1 MISVTYVA
9 SRIAITGFLSVS
21 FFPKTVIT
29 PTLQVLRDPK
39 KVSAKR
45 FVSTF
50 CMSTISLLLAADEV
64 ARRFLAHETHA
75 PFTGANATDD
85 TPTALS
91 GRPPS
96 DLELPDDHEPSK
108 ERKVDD
114 PCTTESPVSASPSFL
129 HSFSPSSSTVFNP
142 DSTPSTIIDLPIPPS
157 SYCNRLSILSD
168 NTLMDDHDDMSSDD
182 TSYTKDLEWS
192 GDERTFHEDDYITSH
207 PTHVSAHPIAAAVP
221 ITAQLTPEPTHLSH
235 ASPHPTH
242 EPPHPTHEAALARTT
257 HDKHGRHFDIL
268 PPATTTIA
276 ILPPTIT
283 TIVIDQGPLRLSN
296 IRPYAL
302 VDEIQTTSMSTN
314 LPLPR
319 YVHPKDI
326 LLQKPKA
333 TLSLRK
339 LKFGIQEK
347 RTPRVSRLNAAC
359 GSIMRSRSRRHA
371 NVIVGHLTQ
380 EYERIRAD
388 HTVLFDDWVAR
399 MAEVGLTSVLT
410 GHPAPPGSPPPPKV
424 DTTPASEPG
433 SRIKARLASL
443 RQRTHPIVAAI
454 PATTSPS
461 SFPGNSCPDI
471 NFTNHHFTPAHHFT
485 LAPRTSPPS
494 TGSTISQTTRTELKN
509 SPRCRIKKTTIS

>member
-45 FVSTF
+45 FMSTF

-96 DLELPDDHEPSK
+96 DLALPDDHEPSK

-142 DSTPSTIIDLPIPPS
+142 DSTPSTIIDLPISPS

-168 NTLMDDHDDMSSDD
+168 NTLVDDHDDMSSDD

-192 GDERTFHEDDYITSH
+192 GDERTFHEDNYITAH
-207 PTHVSAHPIAAAVP
+207 PTHVSAHPIA
-221 ITAQLTPEPTHLSH
+221 TAISTTTQFTPEPTRPSH
-235 ASPHPTH
+235 VPPHPTH
-242 EPPHPTHEAALARTT
+242 EPPHPT

-268 PPATTTIA
+268 PPTTTTIA

-283 TIVIDQGPLRLSN
+283 TIAIDQDLFCPSNLR
-296 IRPYAL
+296 PCAL
-302 VDEIQTTSMSTN
+302 VDEIRTTSMNTN

-333 TLSLRK
+333 TPSLRK
-339 LKFGIQEK
+339 LKFSIQEK

-359 GSIMRSRSRRHA
+359 DSIARSHSRRHA

-380 EYERIRAD
+380 EYDRIRAD
-388 HTVLFDDWVAR
+388 HAALLDDWVTA
-399 MAEVGLTSVLT
+399 MAEDHRRFFPVLIQSQLQSLVHESRPALRHSANERVLSQRLFQPSPQ
-410 GHPAPPGSPPPPKV
+410 HP
-424 DTTPASEPG
+424 
-433 SRIKARLASL
+433 
-443 RQRTHPIVAAI
+443 H
-454 PATTSPS
+454 
-461 SFPGNSCPDI
+461 FPGNACSDAT
-471 NFTNHHFTPAHHFT
+471 FTNHHFTPARQEHAT
-485 LAPRTSPPS
+485 IPS
-494 TGSTISQTTRTELKN
+494 EDDIS
-509 SPRCRIKKTTIS
+509 